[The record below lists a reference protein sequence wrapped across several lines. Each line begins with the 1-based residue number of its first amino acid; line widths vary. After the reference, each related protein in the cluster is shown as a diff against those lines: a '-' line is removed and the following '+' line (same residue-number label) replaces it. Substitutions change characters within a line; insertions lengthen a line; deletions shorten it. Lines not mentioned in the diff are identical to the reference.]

1 MVDMHTS
8 ITYFVLQL
16 APDDFMHLLSD
27 LEQEQA
33 KGHQPKDNP
42 PYRGREGVPVEVLCA
57 GVGQQDGPALHGL
70 GGGGHELGIG

>member
-42 PYRGREGVPVEVLCA
+42 PYRGREGVPVEYLRS
-57 GVGQQDGPALHGL
+57 D
-70 GGGGHELGIG
+70 